1 MAIKRKRARLAPL
14 EHGLA
19 DVLGAERLARLS
31 EITRLQ
37 RRWPEVVGAMLASC
51 TRPVTIESGCLV
63 IAVSHPTIA
72 QQIRFLQQEIR
83 EACFRKCS
91 IGGITRL
98 RTRVQPD
105 IAVIRPERR
114 PEPGPVSF
122 ASRKR
127 IAADLRGLK
136 HHELR
141 RAIFRARLAQ
151 KAFRT
156 SS

>member
-1 MAIKRKRARLAPL
+1 MAIKRKRARLTPL

-19 DVLGAERLARLS
+19 DVLGAEKLARLS
-31 EITRLQ
+31 EVARLQ
-37 RRWPEVVGAMLASC
+37 RRWPKVVGTMLARC
-51 TRPVTIESGCLV
+51 TQPVTIESGYLV
-63 IAVSHPTIA
+63 IAVSHPTVA

-83 EACFRKCS
+83 EACFRKCGVGS
-91 IGGITRL
+91 ISRL

-105 IAVIRPERR
+105 IAVIQPKRQ
-114 PEPGPVSF
+114 PEPEPVSF
-122 ASRKR
+122 GSRKR

-136 HHELR
+136 NHELR

-156 SS
+156 FS